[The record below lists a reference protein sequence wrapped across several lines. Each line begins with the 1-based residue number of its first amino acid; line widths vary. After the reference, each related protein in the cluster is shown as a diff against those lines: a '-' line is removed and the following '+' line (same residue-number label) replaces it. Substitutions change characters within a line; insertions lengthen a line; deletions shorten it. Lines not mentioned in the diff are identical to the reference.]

1 MNGSFASTSYWATRI
16 QSDLASFADPGS
28 SVDLDC
34 NKRDIQ
40 AVWEMRG
47 STRNDI
53 FRVDRQ
59 GSAYKLKG
67 RTKEPYRQFLAGP
80 AMADLRTVA
89 TRIHRSSPRELF
101 VPTKARRREGG
112 AVTDAIPLLQELVAD
127 EGSLDATRLIMVTG
141 EAGGGKTRV
150 LRELVRQQAQAYL
163 AAEVDAL
170 FLYVNAQGRALARLN
185 EALATELQ
193 DLRVG
198 LTYHSVASLTRLG
211 LLVPIIDGFDELLGV
226 SGYDDAFSS
235 LTSFLDQLQ
244 GEGQLIAS
252 ARSVY
257 YEEEFRARAGRPTAA
272 DLSWEEAPVA
282 ICDWTDH
289 ERSAYVG
296 QLATRKG
303 LSSARSA
310 DLERSLKSVFSGPNE
325 SLAQKPFFLARTS
338 ELLLADHTFDDGDDL
353 LTQLV
358 KGFLHR
364 ERHEKLLDRQQSPL
378 LGHDELES
386 LLCEL
391 ALEMWN
397 QETRELDT
405 RSVREVAEY
414 VLTIRDVPESTQ
426 QIVLEKVLSL
436 ALLVRSPYDRGLAF
450 EHEAFFSYF
459 LTRAIVDQYF
469 KAEAD
474 LRAVLGRSALP
485 EDVADRIGTSLWE
498 EHTSSESLQRR
509 ADALGGAAR
518 QNWLRA
524 DQVQENAGLILLG
537 LIRSSAVSGREV
549 AGLAVRSVT
558 FPGGHLRG
566 VVCRDCSFSEVI
578 FRRTDLADTRFLDCR
593 VNDVLMIEPRISS
606 NTRLELHGL
615 DPGANI
621 QGLHLLNGSGNV
633 LYDPDEVASAVADR
647 GGPALKGQNRR
658 IPVDQGLL
666 HLVERLMRAYGRANP
681 VCEDD
686 PRHKTVFSDRKWP
699 AVKDLLLRHGIV
711 TSERRPTKGRP
722 KRFLRRQF
730 LPAEIMAGL
739 REDASTS
746 SAIRTFW
753 RDLAGQKVR

>member
-1 MNGSFASTSYWATRI
+1 MTSSFASPSYWAPRI
-16 QSDLASFADPGS
+16 RSDLASFADPGS
-28 SVDLDC
+28 TVDLQSSG
-34 NKRDIQ
+34 RDIQ

-47 STRNDI
+47 GTRSDT

-80 AMADLRTVA
+80 EMADLRTVA
-89 TRIHRSSPRELF
+89 TMIQRGSPKELF
-101 VPTKARRREGG
+101 VPTRARREGD
-112 AVTDAIPLLQELVAD
+112 TEKDAIPLLQELVAD

-150 LRELVRQQAQAYL
+150 LRELVRQQARAYL
-163 AAEVDAL
+163 AAEADAL

-235 LTSFLDQLQ
+235 LTSFLERLE

-257 YEEEFRARAGRPTAA
+257 YEEEFRARAGRPAA
-272 DLSWEEAPVA
+272 AELSWEEAPVA
-282 ICDWTDH
+282 ICDWTER
-289 ERSAYVG
+289 ERSAYVD
-296 QLATRKG
+296 LVASRKN
-303 LSSARSA
+303 LSPKRRTA
-310 DLERSLKSVFSGPNE
+310 LERDLTRVFSGPNE

-338 ELLLADHTFDDGDDL
+338 ELLLAEHTFDDGDDL

-358 KGFLHR
+358 QGFLHR
-364 ERHEKLLDRQQSPL
+364 ERQEKLLDRQQTPL
-378 LGHDELES
+378 LSHDDLDS

-405 RSVREVAEY
+405 RSIREVAEY
-414 VLTIRDVPESTQ
+414 VLTIKEIPESTQ
-426 QIVLEKVLSL
+426 QIVLERVLSL
-436 ALLVRSPYDRGLAF
+436 ALLVRSPYERGLAF
-450 EHEAFFSYF
+450 EHEAFFAYF

-469 KAEAD
+469 KADAD

-485 EDVADRIGTSLWE
+485 EDVANRIGAALWE
-498 EHTSSESLQRR
+498 EQESSVHLQHR
-509 ADALGGAAR
+509 ADALGEAAR

-524 DQVQENAGLILLG
+524 PQVQQNAGLILLG
-537 LIRSSAVSGREV
+537 LIRASAETGREV

-558 FPGGHLRG
+558 FPGSHLRG
-566 VVCRDCSFSEVI
+566 VVCRECSFSDVI
-578 FRRTDLADTRFLDCR
+578 FRRTDLADTRFLNCR
-593 VNDVLMIEPRISS
+593 ADDVMMIEPRVSS
-606 NTRLELHGL
+606 NTRLEFQGL
-615 DPGANI
+615 DPGAHI
-621 QGLHLLNGSGNV
+621 QGLQLVNGAGNV
-633 LYDPDEVASAVADR
+633 LYDPDEVARAIADR
-647 GGPALKGQNRR
+647 GGPAPEGRNGR
-658 IPVDQGLL
+658 IQVDQKLMQ
-666 HLVERLMRAYGRANP
+666 LVERLTRAYGRANP

-686 PRHKTVFSDRKWP
+686 PRHKTVFSDRNWP
-699 AVKDLLLRHGIV
+699 AVRDLLLRHGIV
-711 TSERRPTKGRP
+711 TDEVRPTKGRP

-739 REDASTS
+739 REDTSTPL
-746 SAIRTFW
+746 AIRRFW
-753 RDLAGQKVR
+753 RELAEEKGR

>member
-1 MNGSFASTSYWATRI
+1 MNSSFASTSYWAPRI

-28 SVDLDC
+28 TVNVQS
-34 NKRDIQ
+34 NGRDIQ

-47 STRNDI
+47 GVRNDT

-59 GSAYKLKG
+59 GGAYKLEG

-80 AMADLRTVA
+80 KMADLRTVA
-89 TRIHRSSPRELF
+89 TMIQRASPKELF
-101 VPTKARRREGG
+101 VPTKARCEGG
-112 AVTDAIPLLQELVAD
+112 TEKDAIPLLQELVAD

-150 LRELVRQQAQAYL
+150 LRELVRQQARAYL
-163 AAEVDAL
+163 DAEADAL

-211 LLVPIIDGFDELLGV
+211 LIVPIIDGFDELLGV

-235 LTSFLDQLQ
+235 LTSFLEQLE

-272 DLSWEEAPVA
+272 ELSWEEAPVA
-282 ICDWTDH
+282 ICDWTER
-289 ERSAYVG
+289 ERSAYVKLVAH
-296 QLATRKG
+296 QKN
-303 LSSARSA
+303 LSSARRTA
-310 DLERSLKSVFSGPNE
+310 LERDLKRVFSGPNE
-325 SLAQKPFFLARTS
+325 PLAQKPFFLARTS
-338 ELLLADHTFDDGDDL
+338 ELLLAEHTFDNGDDL
-353 LTQLV
+353 LAQLV
-358 KGFLHR
+358 QGFLQR
-364 ERHEKLLDRQQSPL
+364 ERREKLLDRQQAPL
-378 LGHDELES
+378 LEHTELES

-405 RSVREVAEY
+405 RSIREVAEY
-414 VLTIRDVPESTQ
+414 VLTIREVPESTQ
-426 QIVLEKVLSL
+426 QIVLERVLSL

-469 KAEAD
+469 KVETD

-485 EDVADRIGTSLWE
+485 EDVASRIGAALWE
-498 EHTSSESLQRR
+498 EQKSSSNLQRR
-509 ADALGGAAR
+509 ADALGLAAR

-537 LIRSSAVSGREV
+537 LIRSSAESGREV
-549 AGLAVRSVT
+549 TGLAVRSVT

-566 VVCRDCSFSEVI
+566 IVCTDCSFSEVI
-578 FRRTDLADTRFLDCR
+578 FRRTDLADTRFVNCR
-593 VNDVLMIEPRISS
+593 ADDVLMIEPRVSR
-606 NTRLELHGL
+606 NTHLEFQGL
-615 DPGANI
+615 DPSVNI

-633 LYDPDEVASAVADR
+633 LYDPDEVARAIADR
-647 GGPALKGQNRR
+647 GGPTPRDRTGR
-658 IPVDQGLL
+658 IRVDQGLL
-666 HLVERLMRAYGRANP
+666 QLVERLMRAYGRANP

-686 PRHKTVFSDRKWP
+686 PRHKTVFSDRNWP
-699 AVKDLLLRHGIV
+699 AVRDLLLRHGIV

-730 LPAEIMAGL
+730 LPTEIMAGL
-739 REDASTS
+739 REGASTPL
-746 SAIRTFW
+746 AIRSFW
-753 RDLAGQKVR
+753 RELAEENGH